1 MSKEQYNELDKLIQQ
16 ELKEMKER
24 KAKMAET
31 LKDCGR
37 ALDAIIRMDKIAY
50 PEYWVEA

>member
-1 MSKEQYNELDKLIQQ
+1 MIEQYNEQ

-24 KAKMAET
+24 KTKMAET

-37 ALDAIIRMDKIAY
+37 PLEAIIRMDKIAY
-50 PEYWVEA
+50 PEYWAET

>member
-31 LKDCGR
+31 LKDCGC
-37 ALDAIIRMDKIAY
+37 A
-50 PEYWVEA
+50 